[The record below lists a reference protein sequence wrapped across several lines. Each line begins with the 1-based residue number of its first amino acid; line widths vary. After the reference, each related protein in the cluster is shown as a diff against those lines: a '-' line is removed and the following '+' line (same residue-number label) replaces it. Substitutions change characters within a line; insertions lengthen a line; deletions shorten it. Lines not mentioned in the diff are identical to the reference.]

1 MEPAMPMPMMTNAAP
16 RPCPPPCAPVRSSNA
31 RTLLLVE
38 DSHVAAEAVRA
49 MFRHA
54 GGRLR
59 RADCL
64 SDARR
69 HLALYTPDAL
79 LVDIGLPDGSGLELI
94 GQCDNLR
101 PRVPLIVAMSGA
113 PDMHDAALQ
122 AGADHFVAKPF
133 ASIAAFCQL
142 LAPVFGDPRGTG
154 PGARAPAPDAVA
166 LRNDLQLAC
175 DMLSGSRAGAGQRY
189 ALQFT
194 AALARSLGDRVLSR
208 AVDQARQEG
217 CVAALALVLRQRLR
231 NTALI

>member
-1 MEPAMPMPMMTNAAP
+1 MPMPMMMHAAP
-16 RPCPPPCAPVRSSNA
+16 QPCPPPCAPVRSCPA

-64 SDARR
+64 RDARR

-94 GQCDNLR
+94 RLGERQR
-101 PRVPLIVAMSGA
+101 PRVPLILAMSGE
-113 PDMHDAALQ
+113 PDMRDAALM
-122 AGADHFVAKPF
+122 AGADHFVTKPF
-133 ASIAAFCQL
+133 ASITAFCQL

-154 PGARAPAPDAVA
+154 PRAPAPAPDEVA
-166 LRNDLQLAC
+166 LRTDLQLAC
-175 DMLSGSRAGAGQRY
+175 DMLLGCTSGARQGY

-194 AALARSLGDRVLSR
+194 AALARSLGDAALTR
-208 AVDQARQEG
+208 AVHQARKDG
-217 CVAALALVLRQRLR
+217 NVTALALVLRQRLR

>member
-1 MEPAMPMPMMTNAAP
+1 MPMPMMTSTAP
-16 RPCPPPCAPVRSSNA
+16 RPCPPPCAPVRSLNA

-38 DSHVAAEAVRA
+38 DSHVTAETVRA

-64 SDARR
+64 RDARR

-94 GQCDNLR
+94 RHCDSQHPPVR
-101 PRVPLIVAMSGA
+101 LIVAMSGA
-113 PDMHDAALQ
+113 PDMRDAALL

-142 LAPVFGDPRGTG
+142 LAPVFGDPRGMG
-154 PGARAPAPDAVA
+154 PRTRPPAPDAVA

-175 DMLSGSRAGAGQRY
+175 DMLSGNRAGSQQRY

-194 AALARSLGDRVLSR
+194 AALARSLGDEALSR
-208 AVDQARQEG
+208 AVAHARQSG
-217 CVAALALVLRQRLR
+217 AVTALALALRQRLR